1 MKRFIITAD
10 TGSGKSY
17 QIKVADSILS
27 FLTRTPSNL
36 NNANIMYEKWEFKP
50 LKHGDY

>member
-17 QIKVADSILS
+17 QIKVADSMTQLQD
-27 FLTRTPSNL
+27 LY
-36 NNANIMYEKWEFKP
+36 NN
-50 LKHGDY
+50 